1 MTPEQK
7 LLLENCLYPSEY
19 TVVDQRT
26 TSLLVSIIRDLHKQI
41 MVENTEQKTL
51 RDEMAMAALTG
62 KLSNPDA
69 FGSYQELSE
78 RAYNFADAMM
88 EARKK

>member
-7 LLLENCLYPSEY
+7 LLLENCLNPSEY

-26 TSLLVSIIRDLHKQI
+26 TALLVSIIQDLHKQI
-41 MVENTEQKTL
+41 IVENTEQKTL
-51 RDEMAMAALTG
+51 RDEMAMAALSGMLGHPETNG
-62 KLSNPDA
+62 FYDDFA
-69 FGSYQELSE
+69 
-78 RAYNFADAMM
+78 RHAYAYADAMM